1 MRLRVLEITDES
13 RNAIPAQS
21 SAAGRNTPLRL
32 TSCMRSPSLREE
44 VRMHI
49 ERIRDQGGLH
59 SSLHRALGFH
69 FGVCKLLSTESGQ
82 LFTSGDDVRLRK
94 VGERLI
100 KCATCRHLSACPEQ
114 SYRSLP
120 DRQRG

>member
-1 MRLRVLEITDES
+1 MRPRVLEITDER

-32 TSCMRSPSLREE
+32 TSCMKSPSLREE

-59 SSLHRALGFH
+59 SSLHLALGLN
-69 FGVCKLLSTESGQ
+69 FGLCRLLSTESRQ
-82 LFTSGDDVRLRK
+82 LFTSGDYVPRSK

-100 KCATCRHLSACPEQ
+100 ECATCRRLT
-114 SYRSLP
+114 
-120 DRQRG
+120 

>member
-1 MRLRVLEITDES
+1 MRPRVLEITDES
-13 RNAIPAQS
+13 RNATPAQS

-32 TSCMRSPSLREE
+32 TSCMRSLSLREE

-59 SSLHRALGFH
+59 SSLHRTLGFNL
-69 FGVCKLLSTESGQ
+69 GVSRLLSTESGQ
-82 LFTSGDDVRLRK
+82 LLTSGDYFRLGK

-100 KCATCRHLSACPEQ
+100 EC
-114 SYRSLP
+114 
-120 DRQRG
+120 